1 MNPDAP
7 FPHADGVELRVL
19 HGPQAGSRLPL
30 MPGAPYLIG
39 SGDNC
44 DVVLAGAQV
53 EEEHAH
59 IEVDGSH
66 WSITPEEGRALRLDG
81 LVCDANQSLAFGTA
95 IALGRVKITVDLQ
108 SAEWPQ
114 DEALEPQPRPE
125 PAPTAEENPATD
137 EAPDATGAG
146 AAMAAAPAP
155 VAPPSRLGR
164 RVLALA
170 MFALAASASIALTAY
185 AAWQATQPP
194 ESLSPPAAK
203 TSPPPPPKAPPTPEV
218 LMPDWVRK
226 HGTNAHL
233 MLEGGGERP
242 WRVLGY
248 VKQDSERQRLID
260 ATRELPWPV
269 EVAVST
275 EAERLNTVQRYAS
288 EQPPNGKL
296 TVRWRESDTGNPAVR
311 VVATNQALADEFIA
325 KLQKDL
331 RPLEP
336 IDTEVL
342 LPPAVRH
349 RFMERLDVAG
359 LGSRFTT
366 IRTEPDLALTALL
379 PQADVARWERM
390 FADFTKEYGSVL
402 SISAVIRTE
411 RDAIESRIRAVVAGA
426 YPYVMTTSGQR
437 VAPGGA
443 IDGKTVIAVN
453 AQEVVF
459 SDGLRVRLRP

>member
-7 FPHADGVELRVL
+7 FSHADGVELRVL

-44 DVVLAGAQV
+44 DVMLAGAQV
-53 EEEHAH
+53 EGEHAH

-66 WSITPEEGRALRLDG
+66 WTITPEEGRALRLDG
-81 LVCDANQSLAFGTA
+81 QGCDANQPLPFGTA

-108 SAEWPQ
+108 SAEWPE

-125 PAPTAEENPATD
+125 PEPAAEEPA
-137 EAPDATGAG
+137 ATGGAPAASEG
-146 AAMAAAPAP
+146 AAAADAPPP
-155 VAPPSRLGR
+155 VAKPSRLGR

-170 MFALAASASIALTAY
+170 MFALAACASIALTAY
-185 AAWQATQPP
+185 AAWQVTQPP
-194 ESLSPPAAK
+194 EPLPPPAAE
-203 TSPPPPPKAPPTPEV
+203 TTPPPPKAPPTPEEV
-218 LMPDWVRK
+218 MPEWVRT
-226 HGTNAHL
+226 HGNNAHL
-233 MLEGGGERP
+233 LLEGGGEQP
-242 WRVLGY
+242 WRVLGH
-248 VKQDSERQRLID
+248 VKQDGERQRLID
-260 ATRELPWPV
+260 AARELPWPV
-269 EVAVST
+269 EVSVST
-275 EAERLNTVQRYAS
+275 EAERISAVQRYVN
-288 EQPPNGKL
+288 EQPPNARL
-296 TVRWRESDTGNPAVR
+296 AVRWREGDTGNPTVR
-311 VVATNQALADEFIA
+311 VVAANQALADEFVA
-325 KLQKDL
+325 RLNKDL
-331 RPLEP
+331 RPLAP

-349 RFMERLDVAG
+349 RFMERLDTAG
-359 LGSRFTT
+359 LESRFTT
-366 IRTEPDLALTALL
+366 VRTEPDLALTALL

-390 FADFTKEYGSVL
+390 FSDFTQEYGSVL

-443 IDGKTVIAVN
+443 IDGKTVVAVN